1 MTSASSWASAAPG
14 WTSSTT
20 SDPCVEARRRR
31 LASGLVVLPG
41 FLLAVHRCSCGCATG
56 VSVGCVA
63 GVSVGCVAGV
73 PLAVHRDRGSSS
85 VTVTH
90 ELTQSF
96 TRTELERSGPRGR
109 SQAWFLGNVAR
120 NSPAAASNLE
130 FASLEL
136 QRFERH
142 LKTDRGKLCATF
154 IRRDPVVPS
163 GPPAPFTLVMRG
175 VCSLARPFVPCHTLW
190 AYLDRLCARG

>member
-31 LASGLVVLPG
+31 LASGP
-41 FLLAVHRCSCGCATG
+41 LAYPRC
-56 VSVGCVA
+56 
-63 GVSVGCVAGV
+63 GCVAGV

-90 ELTQSF
+90 ALTLSF
-96 TRTELERSGPRGR
+96 TWTELERSGPRGR

-130 FASLEL
+130 FVSLEL

-154 IRRDPVVPS
+154 IRRDPVAPS
-163 GPPAPFTLVMRG
+163 GPPAPSTRVARCVLRDQALR
-175 VCSLARPFVPCHTLW
+175 SLPYPLG
-190 AYLDRLCARG
+190 LSG

>member
-1 MTSASSWASAAPG
+1 M
-14 WTSSTT
+14 
-20 SDPCVEARRRR
+20 
-31 LASGLVVLPG
+31 
-41 FLLAVHRCSCGCATG
+41 
-56 VSVGCVA
+56 VSVGPLLPFPLTGPHLDLLLS
-63 GVSVGCVAGV
+63 GVTPLSRVLHQFGGGV
-73 PLAVHRDRGSSS
+73 MLPNWCMPLRLVLWR
-85 VTVTH
+85 
-90 ELTQSF
+90 
-96 TRTELERSGPRGR
+96 
-109 SQAWFLGNVAR
+109 AWGWFPDNVAR

-175 VCSLARPFVPCHTLW
+175 VCSLARPFVPCHTLC
-190 AYLDRLCARG
+190 AYLVRFFARV